1 MKCDAKAG
9 RTMSDSRAV
18 PKNSLETLN
27 RLREATR
34 RVCVMMPPPSAPLP
48 MDTAANQKVAFEA
61 LNLHAANLKFLR
73 HCRVDYGNNP
83 YTNSVFR
90 AIEQWARLAPA
101 EKAKDWMPWASYLV
115 DSREHDSSGFNAD
128 FLSWGGQLDDW
139 IGQCAGEGAAPAAAI
154 AKARSRAPRNLRGW
168 ANSDSGTFAVVITD
182 IVDSVKLRQ
191 RMGDCRMKKRLDLH
205 FAQAACLAKKH
216 DGNMFKNTGDGVLAL
231 FRTASGAVKFALA
244 LEVKSRGRFR
254 IRAGIDVGP
263 VVGITSDDCS
273 GSTVDFTQRVM
284 SKAKKGG
291 VVLSDRVREQIKQIG
306 DGPRK
311 VAYEKMPGMRLKGLR
326 GKHTLWQV
334 KRKPLHGKQ

>member
-1 MKCDAKAG
+1 MKCDTKAG
-9 RTMSDSRAV
+9 RTMSDSRAA

-139 IGQCAGEGAAPAAAI
+139 IGQCAGEDADPAAAI
-154 AKARSRAPRNLRGW
+154 AKARSRAPRAGKERGLP
-168 ANSDSGTFAVVITD
+168 A
-182 IVDSVKLRQ
+182 RQ
-191 RMGDCRMKKRLDLH
+191 SFYHR
-205 FAQAACLAKKH
+205 
-216 DGNMFKNTGDGVLAL
+216 N
-231 FRTASGAVKFALA
+231 
-244 LEVKSRGRFR
+244 
-254 IRAGIDVGP
+254 
-263 VVGITSDDCS
+263 
-273 GSTVDFTQRVM
+273 
-284 SKAKKGG
+284 
-291 VVLSDRVREQIKQIG
+291 
-306 DGPRK
+306 
-311 VAYEKMPGMRLKGLR
+311 R
-326 GKHTLWQV
+326 GKILEAIWKVILIFVAAIATAIIGTLV
-334 KRKPLHGKQ
+334 KVLVN

>member
-73 HCRVDYGNNP
+73 HCRVVYGYNP
-83 YTNSVFR
+83 YTDSVFR

-115 DSREHDSSGFNAD
+115 DSREHDGTGFNAD

-139 IGQCAGEGAAPAAAI
+139 IGQCAGEGADPAAAI
-154 AKARSRAPRNLRGW
+154 AKARSRAPGAGKERGLPVRQSFYHW
-168 ANSDSGTFAVVITD
+168 NRGKIWKVI
-182 IVDSVKLRQ
+182 
-191 RMGDCRMKKRLDLH
+191 
-205 FAQAACLAKKH
+205 
-216 DGNMFKNTGDGVLAL
+216 
-231 FRTASGAVKFALA
+231 
-244 LEVKSRGRFR
+244 
-254 IRAGIDVGP
+254 
-263 VVGITSDDCS
+263 
-273 GSTVDFTQRVM
+273 
-284 SKAKKGG
+284 
-291 VVLSDRVREQIKQIG
+291 
-306 DGPRK
+306 RK
-311 VAYEKMPGMRLKGLR
+311 VILIFVAAFAAAIAAAIINEV
-326 GKHTLWQV
+326 V
-334 KRKPLHGKQ
+334 KVLVN